1 MNEDQD
7 LTTSGNTIRRV
18 AIAILQYQ
26 DKFLMQLRDD
36 IPSIVHP
43 GVWTMFGGHLEI
55 NEQPEIGVCR
65 ELQEEIGYVPQ
76 QISHFRTYA
85 DDLALGDRALGD
97 RSLGDQILGD
107 RALNDRVIRDVFY
120 GCLDVGLNMLQL
132 NEGWD
137 MDLLSCPEIIKGSHY
152 SAQALQE
159 RPIALSHRQIMLD
172 FLSSPECRIN
182 I

>member
-7 LTTSGNTIRRV
+7 LMTSGTTIRRV

-36 IPSIVHP
+36 IPTIVHP

-55 NEQPEIGVCR
+55 NEQPKIGVCR

-85 DDLALGDRALGD
+85 DDLPLA
-97 RSLGDQILGD
+97 D

-159 RPIALSHRQIMLD
+159 RPIAPSHRQIMLD
-172 FLSSPECRIN
+172 FLSSPECRMN

>member
-36 IPSIVHP
+36 IPTIVHP
-43 GVWTMFGGHLEI
+43 GVWAMFGGHLEI
-55 NEQPEIGVCR
+55 NEQPERGVCR
-65 ELQEEIGYVPQ
+65 ELQEEIGYVPKH
-76 QISHFRTYA
+76 ISHFRTYS
-85 DDLALGDRALGD
+85 DDLAIG
-97 RSLGDQILGD
+97 
-107 RALNDRVIRDVFY
+107 DRVIRDVFY
-120 GCLDVGLNMLQL
+120 GHLDVGLDMLEL

-137 MDLLSCPEIIKGSHY
+137 MDLLTYSEIIKGSHY
-152 SAQALQE
+152 SAQASQE
-159 RPIALSHRQIMLD
+159 RPIAPSHRQIMLD

-182 I
+182 M

>member
-1 MNEDQD
+1 
-7 LTTSGNTIRRV
+7 
-18 AIAILQYQ
+18 
-26 DKFLMQLRDD
+26 
-36 IPSIVHP
+36 
-43 GVWTMFGGHLEI
+43 MFGGHLEI
-55 NEQPEIGVCR
+55 NEEPKIGVCR

-76 QISHFRTYA
+76 QISHFRTYS
-85 DDLALGDRALGD
+85 DDLALGDQD
-97 RSLGDQILGD
+97 LGD
-107 RALNDRVIRDVFY
+107 RASNDRVVRNVFY
-120 GCLDVGLNMLQL
+120 GCLDVGLNMLEL

-159 RPIALSHRQIMLD
+159 RPIAPSHRQIMLD